1 MRESIRGTDSAYS
14 AGAAT
19 LLVALGAIG
28 AALGFEHIGGYRP
41 CPLCLMERWAYY
53 ASIPTLFVALVLV
66 RAGWLRTAG
75 LLFALVSL
83 AFLAN
88 AGLGAYHAGAEWGFW
103 PGPDTCATAPPAN
116 LGSGNLLDSL
126 RQSDVVRCDKA
137 PWTFL
142 GLSFAGWNVVVS
154 LAASVATL
162 RAAVASNFR

>member
-1 MRESIRGTDSAYS
+1 MRNPNHRTDSAYA
-14 AGAAT
+14 AGAGT
-19 LLVALGAIG
+19 LLLALGVIG
-28 AALGFEHIGGYRP
+28 AALAFEYIGGYRP

-53 ASIPTLFVALVLV
+53 ASIPALFVALVLL
-66 RAGWLRTAG
+66 RAGWPRSAG
-75 LLFALVSL
+75 LLFALAAF

-116 LGSGNLLDSL
+116 LGSGNLLESL
-126 RQSDVVRCDKA
+126 QRSDVVRCDKA

-154 LAASVATL
+154 LIASAAAL
-162 RAAVASNFR
+162 RAAIAANTR